1 MLYLTTKRV
10 FENLGGLLPG
20 CPLYLRAWCLCERR
34 YSDRT
39 NQFFHCTNWTALY
52 INVHEILTKSG
63 LAERVEHL
71 GHVDLLQLS

>member
-39 NQFFHCTNWTALY
+39 TILSLHKLNSTLY
-52 INVHEILTKSG
+52 
-63 LAERVEHL
+63 
-71 GHVDLLQLS
+71 